1 MSVLHRLGAF
11 ESISLA
17 QTNELAG
24 LMRRVD
30 TKYVIRPDQLEHIL
44 QEWVLTHRV
53 LEIENKRIFHYH
65 SIYYD
70 TPALDLYHAH
80 HAGAGSRV
88 KFRVR
93 EYTDT
98 QLSFYEVKQRS
109 NKGITDKQR
118 LRLRESVQ
126 LSGLITHAQQQY
138 ARNLRQDNMQ
148 EALQVDYDRIT
159 LVAKDREERITI
171 DLNLVYRAE
180 GREISFPDRVII
192 EVKHGRGKQSPER
205 DRFRRFGVRA
215 GSISKYCLGI
225 LSLYPH
231 VKQNRFKPSLRIL
244 AKQLKVYGTAAGDGG
259 ARIGAV

>member
-1 MSVLHRLGAF
+1 MNLLPVLTAF
-11 ESISLA
+11 EPIGLSE
-17 QTNELAG
+17 TNQQAG

-30 TKYVIRPDQLEHIL
+30 TKYVIRPDQLEHL
-44 QEWVLTHRV
+44 LHEWVQTHRV
-53 LEIENKRIFHYH
+53 LEIENRRIFHYH
-65 SIYYD
+65 SVYYD
-70 TPALDLYHAH
+70 TPALNLYHAH
-80 HAGAGSRV
+80 HAGAGARV

-93 EYTDT
+93 EYTDSELT
-98 QLSFYEVKQRS
+98 FYEVKQRS

-118 LRLRESVQ
+118 VRIRESVQ
-126 LSGLITHAQQQY
+126 LSGLLTDAQQQY
-138 ARNLRQDNMQ
+138 AQSLRQDNMQ
-148 EALQVDYDRIT
+148 EVLQVDYDRIT

-192 EVKHGRGKQSPER
+192 EVKHSRGTQSPER
-205 DRFRRFGVRA
+205 DRFRRYGVRA